1 MTNSAWRSV
10 RLPVRSRELIC
21 ICQVKELGKCAPA
34 ERITGVNL
42 RIVIQ
47 AIRNE
52 SGLQAGPGD
61 DMLESF
67 KYVLRQWEPL
77 WISCRAV
84 TWGQFVFPEELVS
97 D

>member
-1 MTNSAWRSV
+1 MRRALRSQGEKVTNSAWRSV
-10 RLPVRSRELIC
+10 RLLVRSRELIC

-67 KYVLRQWEPL
+67 KYVLR
-77 WISCRAV
+77 
-84 TWGQFVFPEELVS
+84 
-97 D
+97 